1 LTVKVKIEQLDY
13 ILIINRRSNS
23 SMAQLTTLQIATFGE
38 DMQEGIAAG
47 IRNFPVHRLTL
58 ICYGSDHQKA
68 EEFARRIRTVLGIPV
83 TIAIVNRES
92 VIRDVLER
100 IGEILSLEGKKF
112 QQILLNVSCGDKL
125 LGCAGLS
132 AAFINGIKA
141 FGMDSEGA
149 PLAMPVLKLSYSEII
164 SEPKLKILKAV
175 EQVGGAVDSLEKLE
189 EASGF
194 GKPLLSYHI
203 MGGKEA
209 RGLAELGLVEVEKGD
224 RGKLLTKLTTLGKL
238 LVLSGN
244 GISTT
249 QQQK

>member
-1 LTVKVKIEQLDY
+1 
-13 ILIINRRSNS
+13 
-23 SMAQLTTLQIATFGE
+23 MAQLTTLQISTFGL

-47 IRNFPVHRLTL
+47 IRNFPVHKLAL

-68 EEFARRIRTVLGIPV
+68 EEFARRIRNVLGIQV
-83 TIAIVNRES
+83 TITIVNKDS

-100 IGEILSLEGKKF
+100 IGEIISMEGKNF

-175 EQVGGAVDSLEKLE
+175 EQVGGAVESLEKLE
-189 EASGF
+189 EASGY

-203 MGGKEA
+203 MGGREA
-209 RGLAELGLVEVEKGD
+209 RGLAELGLLEVEKGD
-224 RGKLLTKLTTLGKL
+224 RGRLLTKLTTLGKL
-238 LVLSGN
+238 LVLSN
-244 GISTT
+244 NSLNTA
-249 QQQK
+249 QQRK